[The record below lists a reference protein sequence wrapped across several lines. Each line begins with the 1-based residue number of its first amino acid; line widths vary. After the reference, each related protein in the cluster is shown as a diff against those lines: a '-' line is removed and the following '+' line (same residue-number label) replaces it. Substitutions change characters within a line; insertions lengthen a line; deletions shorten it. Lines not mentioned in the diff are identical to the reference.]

1 MPTAPC
7 VKGRLRRPP
16 PLSSENRS
24 PYDAAVYV
32 LVAAGLSLPYRSQ
45 TTKNGSTMPTITR
58 EQEIIDLETQF
69 WNAIR
74 DGDAASASSVVSEP
88 CLVTGAQGHAAID
101 RKTFAKMME
110 APAWT
115 LHEVTFDKANVIF
128 PKDDVAIIAYT
139 VTEQLT

>member
-1 MPTAPC
+1 
-7 VKGRLRRPP
+7 
-16 PLSSENRS
+16 
-24 PYDAAVYV
+24 
-32 LVAAGLSLPYRSQ
+32 
-45 TTKNGSTMPTITR
+45 MPTITR

-74 DGDAASASSVVSEP
+74 DGDAPSASSMVSEP
-88 CLVTGAQGHAAID
+88 CLVAGAQGHAAID

-115 LHEVTFDKANVIF
+115 LHEFTFDKANVIF

-139 VTEQLT
+139 VTEQLTIEGKPLTLKAADASTWVRRDGRWLCVLHTESVLGDPYGRDRRA